1 MERGELGVSDEL
13 TTVFVFDTLLAHCR
27 YHRRE
32 TALLRMGSWQ
42 KALACWEW
50 DAQVL
55 DHMHDMLARFA
66 ARIEV
71 ITYRPTG
78 FAQAVH
84 DRLWELEVPVADT
97 ISVLSYQSASQRMAT
112 DPRIQTVYDGDRAH
126 RFGYG
131 FKAREFVAGQM

>member
-1 MERGELGVSDEL
+1 MIKLAYWQRALG
-13 TTVFVFDTLLAHCR
+13 
-27 YHRRE
+27 
-32 TALLRMGSWQ
+32 
-42 KALACWEW
+42 CWEW

-55 DHMHDMLARFA
+55 DHMHDMLSRFG

-84 DRLWELEVPVADT
+84 DRLWELDVPVSDT
-97 ISVLSYQSASQRMAT
+97 SSVLSYQQASQRMAT
-112 DPRIQTVYDGDRAH
+112 DPRIHTVYDGDRAH
-126 RFGYG
+126 RYGYG